1 MNKDKYRRVE
11 FVLNGPPSDAAH
23 RAVATLNEHFDPDDF
38 VATITDGLVEVW
50 VRQVDMTTL
59 THATQAATA
68 VHEDVDLPDRIL
80 SAVAE
85 IGSYGLNGNKRLYVG
100 YNRERKVLG
109 RRKKEARRGKHYYAQ
124 NTDFARQT
132 NPLPDRFVD
141 SVLRG
146 DSEHVLKDLPD
157 NCVDLIF
164 TSPPYNFG
172 LGYSGAEDGD
182 AVDWQ
187 SYFDK
192 LFRILD
198 ECIRVLKFGGRLI
211 VNVQPLFSD
220 YIPSHH
226 LISNHLVKR
235 HLIWKG
241 EILWE
246 KNNYNCKYTAWG
258 SWKSPSSP
266 YLKYTWEFLEVFC
279 KGDLRKKG
287 DSAHADID
295 AQSFKE
301 WVLAKWSIAPERRMR
316 EFDHPAMFPEELARR
331 VLLLFS
337 FRGDIVLD
345 PFNGV
350 GTTCVA
356 AQRNSRRFIGV
367 DVSEA
372 YCKVAEARLANVQ
385 TSML

>member
-1 MNKDKYRRVE
+1 MNRDKYRRLE
-11 FVLNGPPSDAAH
+11 LVLNEPPSDAAN
-23 RAVATLNEHFDPDDF
+23 RAVATLNQYFDPDDF
-38 VATITDGLVEVW
+38 VATITDELVEVW

-59 THATQAATA
+59 THATQVAAAT
-68 VHEDVDLPDRIL
+68 HQGVDLPARIL
-80 SAVAE
+80 SAVEE
-85 IGSYGLNGNKRLYVG
+85 IGSYGLNGSKRLYVG
-100 YNRERKVLG
+100 YNRERKVVG

-124 NTDFARQT
+124 GTDFAQQE

-146 DSEHVLKDLPD
+146 DSEHVLKELPD

-182 AVDWQ
+182 AIDWQ
-187 SYFDK
+187 SYFGK

-226 LISNHLVKR
+226 LISNHLMNR

-279 KGDLRKKG
+279 KGSLKKKG
-287 DSAHADID
+287 NPTDADID
-295 AQSFKE
+295 SQSFKE

-316 EFDHPAMFPEELARR
+316 ELGHPAMFPEELARR

-337 FRGDIVLD
+337 FRGDVVLD

-356 AQRNSRRFIGV
+356 ARRNSRRFIGV
-367 DVSEA
+367 DVSET
-372 YCKVAEARLANVQ
+372 YCSIAESRLANVQ